1 MIIEEQDI
9 FNAVFNNE
17 IIDYTQSEGFK
28 NNNPIISI
36 QEFYENLKDEVENI
50 IEIEERDKLV
60 NSIPD
65 YKYDRVVLVD

>member
-17 IIDYTQSEGFK
+17 ILDETQNEEFENYNS
-28 NNNPIISI
+28 IISV

-65 YKYDRVVLVD
+65 YKYERVVLID